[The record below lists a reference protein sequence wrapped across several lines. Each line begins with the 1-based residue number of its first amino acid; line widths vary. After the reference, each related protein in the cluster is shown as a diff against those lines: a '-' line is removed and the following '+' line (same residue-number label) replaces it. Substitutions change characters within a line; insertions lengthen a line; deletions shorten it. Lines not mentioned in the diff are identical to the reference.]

1 MPVLM
6 GMKPRWNDID
16 QRQAI
21 LLGAARDGDQDAF
34 HALVGPHRSALHAHC
49 YRMLGSVHDAE
60 DALQEV
66 LLRAWRGLAS
76 FEGRSS
82 LRAWLH
88 RIVTN
93 ACLNMID
100 SRSRRIL
107 PVDRPRSADHDRWDE
122 PRGEQWVEQW
132 IEPYPW
138 SAGGG
143 DVSTAPGARYEQRES
158 LELAFV
164 AALQYLPPNQRA
176 ALILRDVLGFSAR
189 DAAETLGATTTSMNS
204 ALQHARRNVE
214 ARIPAESQQTTLRVL
229 GDDRM
234 SRLVEQYMRAL
245 EEADVAAMIELL
257 AEDATWSMPPFAEW
271 FRGRAEIEAFLRSG
285 PFMDRWRHVPTQANG
300 QVAVACY
307 AWDDASGCY
316 AGRIIDVLTVDRER
330 ITAVTAFV
338 DQTLFPRLG
347 LPPVLAA

>member
-1 MPVLM
+1 
-6 GMKPRWNDID
+6 MKPRLNDID
-16 QRQAI
+16 EGQAI

-49 YRMLGSVHDAE
+49 YRMMGSVHDAE

-66 LLRAWRGLAS
+66 LLRAWRGLGS

-88 RIVTN
+88 RIATN

-100 SRSRRIL
+100 GRSRRIL
-107 PVDRPRSADHDRWDE
+107 PVDRPRTADHDQWGE
-122 PRGEQWVEQW
+122 PWVEQW
-132 IEPYPW
+132 IGPYPG
-138 SAGGG
+138 SAAGG

-214 ARIPAESQQTTLRVL
+214 ARIPAESQQTALRVL

-234 SRLVEQYMRAL
+234 RRLVEQYMRAL

-271 FRGRAEIEAFLRSG
+271 FRGRAEIEGFLRSG

-316 AGRIIDVLTVDRER
+316 AGRIIDVLTIDRER

-338 DQTLFPRLG
+338 DQTLFPRFA
-347 LPPVLAA
+347 LPEVLPV